1 MSEHRGDA
9 QNSMRSELNTE
20 SRRPMNTSHPIA
32 RCTLSCLLAVAAAS
46 PALAKDDLEFV
57 QEHLP
62 EVAMDNRYATLPL
75 WSAPA
80 IGEAR
85 PGLEFQSAFASTGAG
100 NLRIGG
106 PMLSIGGRWDIGP
119 RWQIGAFAFY
129 DALQLR
135 AAREDRDLQTAFAP
149 DTPIVRPIAAHF
161 SGLDGT
167 ATDRGF
173 GVNVSR
179 RVDGGMLGTHDWV
192 GGVLWQNVELKDY
205 RFDYVVQSGPQAGV
219 SGTIDFDAQYSH
231 VVPFVGL
238 GIPREYGNWA
248 ANAHALI
255 AFPVP
260 RRGIVGHITGPDF
273 DIRGNTADVGNGKHF
288 GDPSVTFGYTITYRP
303 AHLSLDLGALATQ
316 ALLEPRVHRGIES
329 NVSLSFSLAL

>member
-1 MSEHRGDA
+1 
-9 QNSMRSELNTE
+9 MRSEIDTG
-20 SRRPMNTSHPIA
+20 SRRAMNTSHAIA
-32 RCTLSCLLAVAAAS
+32 RCTLSCLLAVAAPS
-46 PALAKDDLEFV
+46 PVLAKDDIEFV

-75 WSAPA
+75 WSNPA

-100 NLRIGG
+100 NLRISG
-106 PMLSIGGRWDIGP
+106 PMLSIGGRWHFSP
-119 RWQIGAFAFY
+119 RWQLRAFAFY

-135 AAREDRDLQTAFAP
+135 ATSEDRDLQTTFAP
-149 DTPIVRPIAAHF
+149 NTPIIRPIAARF

-167 ATDRGF
+167 ATDLGF

-179 RVDGGMLGTHDWV
+179 RVDDGVLGTHDWI

-205 RFDYVVQSGPQAGV
+205 RFDYVVQSGPQAGL
-219 SGTIDFDAQYSH
+219 SGTIDFDAQYDH

-238 GIPREYGNWA
+238 AIPRDYGNWST
-248 ANAHALI
+248 NAHALI
-255 AFPVP
+255 AYPVP
-260 RRGIVGHITGPDF
+260 RRGIVGHITGPGF
-273 DIRGNTADVGNGKHF
+273 DISGDTADVGNGKHF

-316 ALLEPRVHRGIES
+316 ALLESRVHRGIDS
-329 NVSLSFSLAL
+329 NVLLSFSLAL